1 MKKKETVLLVENW
14 RKFIK
19 ENSDEDEN
27 IFRAFPKPKKPE
39 TNVLDIPGNSDGSRD
54 NENFYA
60 SREPDELEDNVIYD
74 LDLIKF
80 CRRMGIDCN
89 KNSLIEFL
97 KMQAFDSNLDS
108 YGNEVG
114 TAYDEDGTMY
124 NDEEN

>member
-1 MKKKETVLLVENW
+1 MKKKETVLLIENW

-80 CRRMGIDCN
+80 CRRMGIDCD
-89 KNSLIEFL
+89 KKSLIQFL
-97 KMQAFDSNLDS
+97 TMQSFDSDLDID
-108 YGNEVG
+108 GNEITRV
-114 TAYDEDGTMY
+114 EH
-124 NDEEN
+124 